1 MPVHIPLL
9 YGEVPL
15 GAHQTCSW
23 GVIKRDVQRQTRQD
37 VHIYPLSTVAQG
49 ILGVQRKSNWVDTF
63 RLELE
68 HKATCIMM
76 TQLWRLG
83 WQSRL
88 CSGDNGEEWG
98 AVDLFSALCFSW
110 CWREFN
116 LWDSWHFWGWFVAE
130 TYSEICITKSQKC
143 LDLKEP

>member
-23 GVIKRDVQRQTRQD
+23 GFIKRDVQRQTRQD

-76 TQLWRLG
+76 TQLWSDNPGYAVVTMGRNEALLTFSLLSAFRG
-83 WQSRL
+83 AGENSTFETADIF
-88 CSGDNGEEWG
+88 GDGLLQRPTVKYVLQNHRN
-98 AVDLFSALCFSW
+98 V
-110 CWREFN
+110 
-116 LWDSWHFWGWFVAE
+116 
-130 TYSEICITKSQKC
+130 
-143 LDLKEP
+143 